1 MTEHISDLEQPW
13 DMGPDDYSPEE
24 KAYDES
30 NPKPVVETDE
40 VPF

>member
-30 NPKPVVETDE
+30 HPTEPVDISGKP
-40 VPF
+40 F